1 MFDFHQAALCFLIRI
16 LSYDPKYKDVF
27 REVGV
32 LEVLTNCLKQYAD
45 ALKEKYD
52 GMRVHGVYT
61 MYSSFE
67 IYFLRF
73 DGQVSVSDIQA
84 KQFQLPF
91 FLPLLFIYS
100 LHLVNKIA

>member
-45 ALKEKYD
+45 DLKEKYD
-52 GMRVHGVYT
+52 GRV
-61 MYSSFE
+61 F
-67 IYFLRF
+67 
-73 DGQVSVSDIQA
+73 
-84 KQFQLPF
+84 
-91 FLPLLFIYS
+91 S
-100 LHLVNKIA
+100 LHSYVENLGNQR

>member
-1 MFDFHQAALCFLIRI
+1 MSDFHQAALCFLIRI

-52 GMRVHGVYT
+52 GTSVHSVY
-61 MYSSFE
+61 SDVKKS
-67 IYFLRF
+67 IYLSGKLLIFQTRYGKQ
-73 DGQVSVSDIQA
+73 DMADKICQMASHNAGGSVT
-84 KQFQLPF
+84 
-91 FLPLLFIYS
+91 
-100 LHLVNKIA
+100 

>member
-1 MFDFHQAALCFLIRI
+1 VFDFHQAALCFLIRI

-91 FLPLLFIYS
+91 FCLTILKVLSRAGF
-100 LHLVNKIA
+100 

>member
-1 MFDFHQAALCFLIRI
+1 MTNSFLHTVRIEIFSVFLVRVFDFHQAALCFLIRI

-52 GMRVHGVYT
+52 GKSVHRLNMVT
-61 MYSSFE
+61 
-67 IYFLRF
+67 
-73 DGQVSVSDIQA
+73 V
-84 KQFQLPF
+84 
-91 FLPLLFIYS
+91 
-100 LHLVNKIA
+100 